1 MFWENPYQT
10 HLETEVTSA
19 CDEIITLK
27 ETIFY
32 ALAGGQESDRG
43 SIGGCPV
50 IEAHKSGREIFYSL
64 PEDHALSVGDRVTVE
79 IDWDRRYKLMR
90 LHFAA
95 ELILELITRNLAGS
109 LKIGAHI
116 SAEKARIDFEWPQS
130 ISGILPEI
138 KAQAQKIIDANSRIV
153 SAYSDQ
159 KAERRYWQVEGFAR
173 VGCGGTHLKH
183 TGEVGELKL
192 KRKNIGKG
200 KERVE
205 IYLAKPQSRLSES
218 EVSVL

>member
-1 MFWENPYQT
+1 MTRKIFWKDPYQT
-10 HLETEVTSA
+10 YLETEVTGVS
-19 CDEIITLK
+19 DKVITLK

-32 ALAGGQESDRG
+32 AFAGGQESDRG
-43 SIGGCPV
+43 LIGGCPV

-64 PEDHALSVGDRVTVE
+64 PENHALSVGDRATVE

-109 LKIGAHI
+109 RKIGAHI
-116 SAEKARIDFEWPQS
+116 SAEKARIDFAWPQS

-138 KAQAQKIIDANSRIV
+138 KNQARRIVDANSKIV
-153 SAYSDQ
+153 SGFSDQ
-159 KAERRYWQVEGFAR
+159 EAERRYWEIEGFAR
-173 VGCGGTHLKH
+173 VGCGGTHLRRS
-183 TGEVGELKL
+183 GEVGEFTL

-205 IYLAKPQSRLSES
+205 IYLA
-218 EVSVL
+218 